1 MDKGGRGGE
10 SWENGKYEN
19 GKEKWEIG
27 AGFPTRSSWL
37 EWTQGGDAGGRGGEI
52 MGKWEI

>member
-19 GKEKWEIG
+19 GKENWEIG

-37 EWTQGGDAGGRGGEI
+37 DWTQGGDAGGRGGEI